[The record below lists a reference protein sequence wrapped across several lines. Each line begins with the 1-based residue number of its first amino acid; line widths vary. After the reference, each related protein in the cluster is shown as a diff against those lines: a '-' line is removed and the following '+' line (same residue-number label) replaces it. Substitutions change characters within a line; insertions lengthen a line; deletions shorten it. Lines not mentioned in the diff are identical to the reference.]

1 MLTTEYSPPPATFKE
16 RLSRQND
23 MAAKDQP
30 TLFQVKGPL
39 LAEGRTTTP
48 LAATEDMTIQLK
60 IYASGGEN
68 ELHAHPHEDHSF
80 IVLKGT
86 VRFYD
91 RDGEM
96 ANFGR
101 NEGILLPRGCFYW
114 FHATSKEPLVMI
126 RVGTPEAAKQ
136 DAPSRIN
143 IDGSPMAGGS
153 VENKSVPVKYLD
165 GQFFG

>member
-1 MLTTEYSPPPATFKE
+1 
-16 RLSRQND
+16 
-23 MAAKDQP
+23 
-30 TLFQVKGPL
+30 
-39 LAEGRTTTP
+39 
-48 LAATEDMTIQLK
+48 
-60 IYASGGEN
+60 
-68 ELHAHPHEDHSF
+68 
-80 IVLKGT
+80 
-86 VRFYD
+86 
-91 RDGEM
+91 M
-96 ANFGR
+96 ANLGR

>member
-1 MLTTEYSPPPATFKE
+1 M
-16 RLSRQND
+16 
-23 MAAKDQP
+23 
-30 TLFQVKGPL
+30 KGPL

-86 VRFYD
+86 AQFYD

-96 ANFGR
+96 GNIGP

-114 FHATSKEPLVMI
+114 FHATGDETLVMI

-136 DAPSRIN
+136 EAPSRIN

-153 VENKSVPVKYLD
+153 VENKSVPVKFLE
-165 GQFFG
+165 GEIFG